1 MSKSQLPI
9 TDHGARTLKGEFHV
23 GYRCSLDPV
32 LLWLWCRLAAAAPI
46 QPLAWGAMDTA
57 LKRKKMEREL
67 EEFPLWLDGLR
78 IQHSVLED
86 AGLIPGLAHW
96 VKDLLLLQAVV

>member
-1 MSKSQLPI
+1 MHCIQFTVFPYLLVPIPGGHVKKSLM
-9 TDHGARTLKGEFHV
+9 HGVPVMAHRLK
-23 GYRCSLDPV
+23 
-32 LLWLWCRLAAAAPI
+32 
-46 QPLAWGAMDTA
+46 
-57 LKRKKMEREL
+57 
-67 EEFPLWLDGLR
+67 